1 MLLRL
6 EKKKTIS
13 RLVRMFVFWERGVG
27 AVVRLFVF
35 LGEGGRGSYYSKNT
49 KNALTIIKYKAPLYD
64 KIR

>member
-1 MLLRL
+1 VLLRL

-35 LGEGGRGSYYSKNT
+35 WEREVGAVIT
-49 KNALTIIKYKAPLYD
+49 V
-64 KIR
+64 KIQRMH